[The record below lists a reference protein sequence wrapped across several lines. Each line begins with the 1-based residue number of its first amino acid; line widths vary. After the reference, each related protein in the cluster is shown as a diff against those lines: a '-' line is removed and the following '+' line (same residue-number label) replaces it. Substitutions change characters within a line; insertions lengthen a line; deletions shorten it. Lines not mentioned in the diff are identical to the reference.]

1 MPEEFQFRFSFTELP
16 PPGAEAVT
24 VSEAEQSLLKTLDAR
39 GGKCPDSLWSLAGL
53 YQRGG
58 DFDKAS
64 ECIQRY
70 MELTDD
76 PEEIGAGHLALGGL
90 EEGRGDYTAAA
101 QRYRA
106 ALSME
111 PCSTKTWY
119 FIHNNLGYSLNQIKE
134 YSSAIPYLRTALEID
149 PGRPNAYK
157 NLGLAYE
164 ALGDLEQAAE
174 LFITATQVNAAD
186 SRSLQHLISLVDAN
200 PALEVDIPNLRER
213 IEACEKAVEVARQHK
228 PDWDKYW
235 DRLRAKQKRK
245 WWQFWRRRTDATK
258 D

>member
-1 MPEEFQFRFSFTELP
+1 MTVEEGIQD
-16 PPGAEAVT
+16 
-24 VSEAEQSLLKTLDAR
+24 LLRTLESR
-39 GGKCPDSLWSLAGL
+39 GGKCLDSLANLADL
-53 YQRGG
+53 YSGG
-58 DFDKAS
+58 GEFDKAS
-64 ECIQRY
+64 ECIQRF

-76 PEEIGAGHLALGGL
+76 PEKIAAGHLGLGGI
-90 EEGRGDYTAAA
+90 EERRGDYAAAA
-101 QRYRA
+101 QRYRT

-111 PCSTKTWY
+111 PCSTYTWY
-119 FIHNNLGYSLNQIKE
+119 LIHNNLGYSLNQLGE
-134 YSSAIPYLRTALEID
+134 YSSAIPYLQRALEID
-149 PGRPNAYK
+149 PARPNAYK

-186 SRSLQHLISLVDAN
+186 SRSVQHLISLLDAN

-235 DRLRAKQKRK
+235 DQLKADQLRAAQQRK
-245 WWQFWRRRTDATK
+245 WWQFWKRRTDATE